1 MEGSKTENSQ
11 GARHAAACA
20 ALENS
25 EQRRRE
31 DFEVRALQLADDA
44 ANGNEPG
51 ATGAVDNLRFW
62 EVEEYARILGFRPD
76 EIAKSYYL
84 GVFAEIPEPY
94 RPAVLEL
101 LDGLVVQI

>member
-1 MEGSKTENSQ
+1 MDGSKADNSQ
-11 GARHAAACA
+11 EAGYA
-20 ALENS
+20 ALAVLEES

-31 DFEVRALQLADDA
+31 EFEVGALQLADDA

-51 ATGAVDNLRFW
+51 AVGAVDNLRFW

-84 GVFAEIPEPY
+84 GVFAEIPETY

>member
-1 MEGSKTENSQ
+1 MDGSKTENSQ
-11 GARHAAACA
+11 EARYADACA
-20 ALENS
+20 VLGKP

-31 DFEVRALQLADDA
+31 EFEVRALQLADDA

-51 ATGAVDNLRFW
+51 VTGAVDNLRFW
-62 EVEEYARILGFRPD
+62 EISEYARILGFRPD

-101 LDGLVVQI
+101 LDGLVQI